1 MGTGSGDVIVGETTT
16 WSELFARRMTSPE
29 PAVVT
34 SGATWSGIELGARAA
49 GAADWLDQI
58 GVPAT
63 GPVPALVTTRADSFA
78 LTIGA
83 LGSGRHL
90 APLGP
95 RLTERELLAC
105 LAGLAAPVLV
115 AEADVADHA
124 RAVGRAAGMRV
135 EIVPAFVASSR
146 PLDLDHGVDDI
157 AAIIHTSGTS
167 GLPKPVAYRQ
177 HRMALRTRVNA
188 GLIMLGPGSLYA
200 SASPFHHIAGLGL
213 LFVALGAGA
222 ALVPLPRFTVD
233 AFTEIVEL
241 GVTHAVLVPTMVEVL
256 LDEGRLVPGRLRL
269 LHYGASPIS
278 PATLRRMLDALPGV
292 ALAQIYGQT
301 EGSPIACLTAAD
313 HELAA
318 SGRDDLLGSAGR
330 AAPGV
335 EVVIAD
341 PDARGVGEV
350 WARADHLFQ
359 PDADGWLR
367 TGDLGRLDSDGYL
380 FLNGRKGDMIIRGGE
395 NVYPAEVEGVI
406 GAHPGVAEVAVVG
419 APDARLGQR
428 VLAYVVAADRAA
440 PPDPEALRVHA
451 RQGLAGFKV
460 PAEWVFIDALP
471 RNAAGKVLRRE
482 LPT

>member
-1 MGTGSGDVIVGETTT
+1 MVAGSEGVIVGETST
-16 WSELFARRMTSPE
+16 WSELFARRITSTA
-29 PAVVT
+29 PAVV
-34 SGATWSGIELGARAA
+34 SADATWSGMELAARAA

-58 GVPAT
+58 GLPAT

-78 LTIGA
+78 LTLGA

-95 RLTERELLAC
+95 RLTERELVAC

-115 AEADVADHA
+115 AEAEVADHA
-124 RAVGRAAGMRV
+124 LAVGRAAGMRV
-135 EIVPAFVASSR
+135 EILPAFAPSSR
-146 PLDLDHGVDDI
+146 PLDLDHAVDDI

-177 HRMALRTRVNA
+177 HRMALRTRANA

-222 ALVPLPRFTVD
+222 ALVPLPRFTVE
-233 AFTEIVEL
+233 AWSEIVEL
-241 GVTHAVLVPTMVEVL
+241 GVTHAVLVPTMVEAL
-256 LDEGRLVPGRLRL
+256 LEEGRLLPGRLRL

-278 PATLRRMLDALPGV
+278 PSTLRRMLHALPGV

-301 EGSPIACLTAAD
+301 EGSPITCLTAAD

-318 SGRDDLLGSAGR
+318 AGRDELLASAGR

-335 EVVIAD
+335 ELVIAE
-341 PDARGVGEV
+341 PDTRGLGEV
-350 WARADHLFQ
+350 WARADHFFQ
-359 PDADGWLR
+359 PDVDGWLR
-367 TGDLGRLDSDGYL
+367 TGDLGRLDDEGYL

-406 GAHPGVAEVAVVG
+406 GGHPEVAEVAVVG
-419 APDARLGQR
+419 APDVRLGQLVR
-428 VLAYVVAADRAA
+428 AYVVAVDPGA
-440 PPDPEALRVHA
+440 PPDSEVLRRHA
-451 RQGLAGFKV
+451 RQGLAGYKV

-482 LPT
+482 LST